1 MTEALSVE
9 DGAKQLERHYRLS
22 GAAARRRPRWRYS
35 LLDGTAIG
43 SIVGCDGLNGR
54 LHLVDR
60 RTLATMISKYLEGN
74 DRSQRKVKDRPMIMT
89 FSARLNR
96 LFDTVYPPG
105 RGPHTSAEVIAALR
119 AEGVTMSAPY
129 LSQLRSGNRT
139 NPSVAT
145 MAALAN
151 FFRIKPAYFTDDEYY
166 EKLDNELTWLAS
178 MRDEGIRR
186 IAARTVGLS
195 PEAQQDLVLK
205 ADELRRQENLD
216 D

>member
-1 MTEALSVE
+1 M
-9 DGAKQLERHYRLS
+9 
-22 GAAARRRPRWRYS
+22 
-35 LLDGTAIG
+35 
-43 SIVGCDGLNGR
+43 
-54 LHLVDR
+54 
-60 RTLATMISKYLEGN
+60 SK
-74 DRSQRKVKDRPMIMT
+74 T

-105 RGPHTSAEVIAALR
+105 RGPHTSAEVIAALK

-139 NPSVAT
+139 NPSAAT

-166 EKLDNELTWLAS
+166 EKLDKELTWLAN
-178 MRDEGIRR
+178 MRDEGVRR

-195 PEAQQDLVLK
+195 VARKSTSCVAGSTWTISPPHA
-205 ADELRRQENLD
+205 ALRRLANLGNSAAQAVPSLEIASWRYCCAISRIHSRSENVVGWRSQPSPGKVALMSFGASSLPS
-216 D
+216 